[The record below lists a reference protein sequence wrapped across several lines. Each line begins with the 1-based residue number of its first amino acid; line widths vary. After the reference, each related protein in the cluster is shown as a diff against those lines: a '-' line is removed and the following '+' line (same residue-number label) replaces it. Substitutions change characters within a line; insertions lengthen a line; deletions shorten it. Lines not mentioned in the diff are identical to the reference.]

1 MLPSAAPAYSLM
13 SLSGHL
19 HTMAAGHL
27 LQWLSFEKKTGKLVV
42 RNPAVEKTIYVQKGK
57 IVSSASTD
65 PREYLGQFLMSYGYI
80 GEEEL
85 RKAMEVQ
92 EQSKILLGKILVIIE
107 AITENDLRRLMK
119 IKAEE
124 EIYDVFL
131 WADGEFHF
139 YDDQRPA
146 MELVPLN
153 LDVTGIIMEGSRRV
167 DEWERIRQVITGASV
182 VPAITKR
189 VKISGLNE
197 AQRKIVD
204 LIDGERTIEEIVL
217 ESRSSTFV
225 VSRTIAGL
233 VETGAAEI
241 AARAEPPAEP
251 AEEAPAPDEDL
262 LGGEAEIA
270 SLLSRAQTGLR
281 EGDYEKSLRLL
292 KAAQNLEPDSARVR
306 SALKGAESLIL
317 AELKKSG
324 IADQKI
330 PHLRRPI
337 EELGAMNFSPNE
349 GFILSRINGQW
360 DLSSI
365 AKISPMREIDALLIF
380 HRLVKDEIVDLR

>member
-1 MLPSAAPAYSLM
+1 
-13 SLSGHL
+13 
-19 HTMAAGHL
+19 MAVGHL
-27 LQWLSFEKKTGKLVV
+27 LQWLSFGQKTGKLSV
-42 RNPAVEKTIYVQKGK
+42 RNAAVEKTIFVQKGK

-80 GEEEL
+80 DEEEL

-131 WADGEFHF
+131 WPDGEFHF
-139 YDDQRPA
+139 FDDQRPA
-146 MELVPLN
+146 MEFVPLN
-153 LDVTGIIMEGSRRV
+153 LDVNGIIMEGSRRV
-167 DEWERIRQVITGASV
+167 DEWERIRQVVTSV
-182 VPAITKR
+182 AAIPAVKKK
-189 VKISGLNE
+189 VKIASLNE

-204 LIDGERTIEEIVL
+204 LIDGQRTIEQIVL
-217 ESRSSTFV
+217 ESRSSNFV
-225 VSRTIAGL
+225 VSRTIAAL
-233 VETGAAEI
+233 VESGAVEVTGAAEV
-241 AARAEPPAEP
+241 PPAMM
-251 AEEAPAPDEDL
+251 AEEAPAEQEGF
-262 LGGEAEIA
+262 LGSEGEIA
-270 SLLSRAQTGLR
+270 SMLTRAQASLR
-281 EGDYEKSLRLL
+281 EGDYEKAIRVL

-306 SALKGAESLIL
+306 SALKGAEALIL
-317 AELKKSG
+317 AELKKTG
-324 IADQKI
+324 IADQKV

-337 EELGAMNFSPNE
+337 DDLGGMNFTPNE

-360 DLSSI
+360 DVSSI

-380 HRLVKDEIVDLR
+380 HRLVKDEIVELR